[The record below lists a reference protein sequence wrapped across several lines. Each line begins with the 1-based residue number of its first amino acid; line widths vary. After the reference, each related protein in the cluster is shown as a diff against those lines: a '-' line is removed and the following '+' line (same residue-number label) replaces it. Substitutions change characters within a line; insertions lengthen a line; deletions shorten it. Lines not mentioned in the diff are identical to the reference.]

1 MSWKDSKSCTVL
13 GGENLGKIDDANENA
28 ITRYKE
34 AGAVL
39 TGLDKAKNVIP
50 GMNEKTLLH
59 AGPPIEWE
67 RMSGPT
73 RGAVMGALIF
83 EGLASDEEEAEE
95 LAASGEIEFDPCH
108 DHDSVGPMAGVISPS
123 MSVYIIENPEHGNK
137 AYSNLNEG
145 LGEVLRY
152 GAYSEKVLNK
162 LKWMEDVEAPILK
175 ATLEQSEPIDCKE
188 IIAQALHMGDD
199 GHCRDVAMSLMFLR
213 ELAPYIM
220 ETDFDAEDKEKVLK
234 FMGEN
239 QLTFLNPLMA
249 SGKAMIDA
257 AHGIDYST
265 MITALTRNGTDF
277 GIRVSGLPGQW
288 FTAPAPQPN
297 TLFFPGFKEGDQ
309 GRDIGDSAI
318 CETIGLGGFASA
330 TAPSI
335 VQVVGGTPSDAAD
348 RTREM
353 REITIDEH
361 PSFTIPFM
369 NFQGVPIGIDVRK
382 VVDTGIEPFINTG
395 VAHKDPGVGGVGFG
409 LVRAPMDC
417 FKKALKAFAEK
428 YK

>member
-1 MSWKDSKSCTVL
+1 M
-13 GGENLGKIDDANENA
+13 GKIDEANEKAVNK
-28 ITRYKE
+28 YKK
-34 AGAVL
+34 AGAVV
-39 TGLDKAKNVIP
+39 TGLETAKDVIP
-50 GMNEKTLLH
+50 GMDEKTLLH
-59 AGPPIEWE
+59 AGPPVEWD

-83 EGLASDEEEAEE
+83 EGLAEDEDEAKE
-95 LAASGEIEFDPCH
+95 LASSGEITFDPCH
-108 DHDSVGPMAGVISPS
+108 DQDSVGPMAGIISPS
-123 MSVYIIENPEHGNK
+123 MSVYVLENEEHGNV

-152 GAYSEKVLNK
+152 GAYSEDVLDK
-162 LKWMEDVEAPILK
+162 LRWMEDVEAPILK
-175 ATLEQSEPIDCKE
+175 AALEESGPIDCKE

-199 GHCRDVAMSLMFLR
+199 GHARDVAMSLIFLK
-213 ELAPYIM
+213 ELAPHIL
-220 ETDFDAEDKEKVLK
+220 ETDFGTKDKKDVLE
-234 FMGEN
+234 FMGDN

-249 SGKAMIDA
+249 SGKVMIDA
-257 AHGIDYST
+257 AHGVEYST

-277 GIRVSGLPGQW
+277 GIRVSGLPGEW
-288 FTAPAPQPN
+288 FTAPAPRPD
-297 TLFFPGFKEGDQ
+297 TVYFPGFEKGDE
-309 GRDIGDSAI
+309 GRDIGDSSI

-335 VQVVGGTPSDAAD
+335 VKVVGGTPQDAAD

-353 REITIDEH
+353 REITLDEH

-369 NFQGVPIGIDVRK
+369 NFQGVPVGIDIQK

-417 FKKALKAFAEK
+417 FKKALKAFVDK

>member
-1 MSWKDSKSCTVL
+1 AKD
-13 GGENLGKIDDANENA
+13 
-28 ITRYKE
+28 
-34 AGAVL
+34 
-39 TGLDKAKNVIP
+39 VIP
-50 GMNEKTLLH
+50 GMDEKTLLH
-59 AGPPIEWE
+59 AGPPVEWD

-73 RGAVMGALIF
+73 RGAVIGSLIF
-83 EGLASDEEEAEE
+83 EGLADDEEEAKE

-108 DHDSVGPMAGVISPS
+108 EHNSVGPMAGIISPS

-152 GAYSEKVLNK
+152 GAYSEKVLDK
-162 LKWMEDVEAPILK
+162 LQWMEEVEAPILK
-175 ATLEQSEPIDCKE
+175 AALELSGPIDCKE

-199 GHCRDVAMSLMFLR
+199 GHARDVAMSLIFLK
-213 ELAPYIM
+213 ELAPHIL
-220 ETDFDAEDKEKVLK
+220 ETDFGTKEKKKVLE

-239 QLTFLNPLMA
+239 QLTFLNLLMP

-257 AHGIDYST
+257 AHGVEHST
-265 MITALTRNGTDF
+265 LVTALTRNGTDF
-277 GIRVSGLPGQW
+277 GIRVSGLPDQW
-288 FTAPAPQPN
+288 FTAPAPVPD
-297 TLFFPGFKEGDQ
+297 TVFFPGYKEGDQ
-309 GRDIGDSAI
+309 GRDIGDSSI

-330 TAPSI
+330 TSPSI
-335 VQVVGGTPSDAAD
+335 VQVVGGTPQDAVD

-353 REITIDEH
+353 REITMDEH

-369 NFQGVPIGIDVRK
+369 NFQGVPIGIDVKK

-417 FKKALKAFAEK
+417 FKKALKAFAKK